1 MKPVPVRI
9 ISPLKACRGSHLNVM
24 GAGLTRL
31 MASPPPLELPLL
43 ESPPPSPST
52 TTTDH
57 HINHPCLDLCFNVYR
72 RDNPAK
78 AEANHKYLKQL
89 LPVAW
94 SHNPLTTLKLIC
106 NLLDRRSG
114 SITDA
119 EAFYKAAFWLHHN
132 HPKTL
137 ASNLLPI
144 AAWFGYG
151 GGMRDL
157 VRILHRILAGQD
169 EVDDEMMFA
178 MADKVAV
185 ERYETDPNYRL
196 LHELVSDIFAHC
208 LNRDFQL
215 LKKGMQMDDSIN
227 DESSSNKC
235 FEITNAADWLDHRA
249 TFLLESVA
257 RKTPRAADEGGCG
270 ALKEDDC
277 HIALNKPPECNRWG
291 YDCKFDEDDC
301 VSRIYLEE
309 LKATASKIENP
320 AALLPHQII
329 CYVNDEDLG
338 QVAEL
343 QWNAMLGDMI
353 KGTGTGKAKK
363 KKKKKK
369 KKNLNN
375 SLAVCDVCPS
385 RMSGFPIDVSVGLGL
400 LVSELSEE
408 QAWKGKV
415 INFSRN
421 PRLHCIPQGN
431 SLKAKCDFLRRMDCP
446 DLKGEVDIQKVFD
459 LILQVA
465 VHGNLKP
472 EQMINKVFVI
482 TTYLHYDEAWAH
494 PWQSD
499 YEAIQ
504 NKFKEKGYGDVVPQ
518 IEFLDVIDSSYFE
531 NHKLVKWF
539 LDTDGEIMER
549 DPEQIMEAEI
559 SPLAYQSL
567 VVVD

>member
-1 MKPVPVRI
+1 MPRQPFECHGRWTHKINGVSSSSSYRATTARI
-9 ISPLKACRGSHLNVM
+9 
-24 GAGLTRL
+24 TT
-31 MASPPPLELPLL
+31 PP
-43 ESPPPSPST
+43 
-52 TTTDH
+52 
-57 HINHPCLDLCFNVYR
+57 HPQQQQQTL
-72 RDNPAK
+72 A
-78 AEANHKYLKQL
+78 
-89 LPVAW
+89 
-94 SHNPLTTLKLIC
+94 LTTPALIC
-106 NLLDRRSG
+106 VSTSTIGTTRPKRSG
-114 SITDA
+114 SVTDA

-169 EVDDEMMFA
+169 EVDEEMMFA

-185 ERYETDPNYRL
+185 QRYETDPDYRL
-196 LHELVSDIFAHC
+196 LHDLVSDLFAHC

-215 LKKGMQMDDSIN
+215 LKKGMQMDDNINVDDHDN

-235 FEITNAADWLDHRA
+235 FEITNTADWLDHRA
-249 TFLLESVA
+249 TFLLESVV
-257 RKTPRAADEGGCG
+257 RKVFQHRHPQRDVKEEDEEEHVGY
-270 ALKEDDC
+270 AYRLREQLMKEVVEPLRKMTASDYD
-277 HIALNKPPECNRWG
+277 IALNKPPECNRWD
-291 YDCKFDEDDC
+291 YDCKFDEDDYM
-301 VSRIYLEE
+301 SQIYLEE
-309 LKATASKIENP
+309 LKAAASKIENP
-320 AALLPHQII
+320 VALLPHQII
-329 CYVNDEDLG
+329 RYVNDEDLG

-353 KGTGTGKAKK
+353 KSTGIGNTKK
-363 KKKKKK
+363 KKM
-369 KKNLNN
+369 NLNN
-375 SLAVCDVCPS
+375 SLAICDVCPS
-385 RMSGFPIDVSVGLGL
+385 RMSGFPIDVSLGLGL

-408 QAWKGKV
+408 PAWKGKV

-421 PRLHCIPQGN
+421 PQLHCIPQGDN
-431 SLKAKCDFLRRMDCP
+431 LKAKCDFLRRMDCP
-446 DLKGEVDIQKVFD
+446 DPKGEVDIQKVFD
-459 LILQVA
+459 LILQVV

-482 TTYLHYDEAWAH
+482 TTYLDCDEAWAH
-494 PWQSD
+494 PWESE

-504 NKFKEKGYGDVVPQ
+504 SKFKEKGYGEVVPQ
-518 IEFLDVIDSSYFE
+518 IEYLDVIDSSYYE

-539 LDTDGEIMER
+539 LDTDGEILER
-549 DPEQIMEAEI
+549 DPEQTMEAEI